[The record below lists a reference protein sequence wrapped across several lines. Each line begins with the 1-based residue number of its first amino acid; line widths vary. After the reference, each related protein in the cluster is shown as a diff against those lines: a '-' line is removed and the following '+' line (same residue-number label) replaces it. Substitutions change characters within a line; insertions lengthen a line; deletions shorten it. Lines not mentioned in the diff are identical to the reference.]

1 MKYPMALTAELV
13 ARCER
18 SEPDPGPE
26 GGYRHY
32 VDADYE
38 RAADRLLEQAP
49 RGPLWVFAYGS
60 LIWKPEIHTIEHRL
74 AAAHGWHRAFCLQLT
89 RWRGSPAQPGLM
101 MGLKRGGRCKGMIHR
116 MADDERRMLLV
127 QLLKREI
134 GCDEDLT
141 GVRWIKVET
150 ASGRQRALA
159 FWAEPEG
166 LEDWVD
172 VPLPEAAGILAR
184 ACGHVGSGAAYL
196 YHTVAKLDELGIR
209 DRNLWRLQLLVA
221 EEIRRL
227 HLLQPAADSETE
239 SAAAAESLAPEPICD
254 EIILDR

>member
-1 MKYPMALTAELV
+1 MKGPMALTADLV

-18 SEPDPGPE
+18 NEPDPGPE
-26 GGYRHY
+26 AGYRHY

-38 RAADRLLEQAP
+38 AAAGCLLDQAP
-49 RGPLWVFAYGS
+49 AGPLWVFAYGS
-60 LIWKPEIHTIEHRL
+60 LIWKPAIPTTDHCL
-74 AAAHGWHRAFCLQLT
+74 AAAPGWHRAFALQLT
-89 RWRGSPAQPGLM
+89 RYRGSPTQPGLM
-101 MGLKRGGRCKGMIHR
+101 MGLRRGGRCKGMIHR
-116 MADDERRMLLV
+116 IADAERRPLLV

-141 GVRWIKVET
+141 GVRWINVECE
-150 ASGRQRALA
+150 SGRQRALA

-166 LEDWVD
+166 LQDWVD
-172 VPLPEAAGILAR
+172 LPLPEVARILAR

-209 DRNLWRLQLLVA
+209 DRNLWRLQQMVA
-221 EEIRRL
+221 DEIKRL
-227 HLLQPAADSETE
+227 HMPDPAADRSVE
-239 SAAAAESLAPEPICD
+239 SAAAPQPFSD

>member
-1 MKYPMALTAELV
+1 MKGPMALTADLV

-18 SEPDPGPE
+18 HEPDPGPE

-38 RAADRLLEQAP
+38 TAADRLLGRAP
-49 RGPLWVFAYGS
+49 AGPFWIFAYGS
-60 LIWKPEIHTIEHRL
+60 LIWKPAIPTIEHRL

-89 RWRGSPAQPGLM
+89 RWRGSPTQPGLM
-101 MGLKRGGRCKGMIHR
+101 MGLKRGGSCKGMIHR
-116 MADDERRMLLV
+116 IDDAQRHPLLV
-127 QLLKREI
+127 ELLKREI

-141 GVRWIKVET
+141 GVRWITVESD
-150 ASGRQRALA
+150 AGRQQALA

-172 VPLPEAAGILAR
+172 VPLAEAAGILAR

-209 DRNLWRLQLLVA
+209 DRNLWRLQHLVA

-227 HLLQPAADSETE
+227 HKIIPVAD
-239 SAAAAESLAPEPICD
+239 SAAAPETFSD
-254 EIILDR
+254 EVILDR